1 MALEEPELVRAK
13 LTLEQAQLVAAEERA
28 RLGKTAPN
36 AQRCEGDS
44 EREWSATRTRP
55 RSVDLRSRREDRER
69 SSDGRDGTGE
79 LRESCEESD
88 WNWR

>member
-13 LTLEQAQLVAAEERA
+13 LTLGVGAAGRCSGA
-28 RLGKTAPN
+28 GLGKAAPN

-44 EREWSATRTRP
+44 EREWNATRTRP